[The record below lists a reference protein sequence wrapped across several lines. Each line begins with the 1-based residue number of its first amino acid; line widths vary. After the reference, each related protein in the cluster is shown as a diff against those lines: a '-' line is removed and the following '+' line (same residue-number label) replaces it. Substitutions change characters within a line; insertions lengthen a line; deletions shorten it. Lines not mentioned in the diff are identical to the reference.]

1 MPAQL
6 TTSLDHLRRRHEMA
20 IRIALGARTTD
31 VVRLGVAQAFSF
43 AGAGVTLGLFAVL
56 LLARWAQPLL
66 FQESAFDP
74 SVLAAVGATIAVVAL
89 LASAAPAARAA
100 RTDPNL
106 ALRAE

>member
-1 MPAQL
+1 
-6 TTSLDHLRRRHEMA
+6 
-20 IRIALGARTTD
+20 
-31 VVRLGVAQAFSF
+31 
-43 AGAGVTLGLFAVL
+43 LFAVL

-66 FQESAFDP
+66 FEESAFDP
-74 SVLAAVGATIAVVAL
+74 SVLAGVGAIIAVVAL